1 MDAWMTSYATL
12 SRVVL
17 CETRYDGFI
26 SRGPNAELL
35 NSVVS
40 SIITKGG
47 EIRPNSAE
55 SFILRNTSWSD
66 DVDISNF
73 FSRYHFPK
81 LQRLRLLGCSISS
94 WNLLESRAASLTT
107 LSLTSIRQSP
117 LPTLPQI
124 LSILSANPNLQ
135 SLELSYGSIPHA
147 DSDRSSPQVQLCC
160 LKTLDL
166 RGIPRR
172 VFGLLNRLELPDKLD
187 DLTLIL
193 SGNPL
198 SDLPQTLGPYLGDYI
213 RRRSPDRLRLSV
225 GHHLDCFYISVG
237 DAYEG
242 DSTRANWFTK
252 VEGHQDVTL
261 GEEEA
266 HRLCFD
272 TIAHIPQ
279 ETIATVTT
287 ALPILRSEELCI
299 GMCNLAHLQLEG
311 INVST
316 WFVEPEIHEPH
327 DLKDLLRGLR
337 SISISEPSLGGGD
350 WSPLTNFLAR
360 RAAVGNRIHSLRV
373 SCHPPMGDAVVKGIM
388 RMVDILQ
395 ERF

>member
-1 MDAWMTSYATL
+1 
-12 SRVVL
+12 
-17 CETRYDGFI
+17 
-26 SRGPNAELL
+26 
-35 NSVVS
+35 
-40 SIITKGG
+40 
-47 EIRPNSAE
+47 
-55 SFILRNTSWSD
+55 
-66 DVDISNF
+66 
-73 FSRYHFPK
+73 
-81 LQRLRLLGCSISS
+81 
-94 WNLLESRAASLTT
+94 
-107 LSLTSIRQSP
+107 
-117 LPTLPQI
+117 
-124 LSILSANPNLQ
+124 
-135 SLELSYGSIPHA
+135 
-147 DSDRSSPQVQLCC
+147 
-160 LKTLDL
+160 
-166 RGIPRR
+166 
-172 VFGLLNRLELPDKLD
+172 LELPDKLD

-198 SDLPQTLGPYLGDYI
+198 SDLPQTLGPYLGDHI

-225 GHHLDCFYISVG
+225 GHHLDWFYIRVG

-287 ALPILRSEELCI
+287 ALPILRSEELCT